1 MSITSACVAAA
12 SAAALVAGA
21 AFADHHEGVQLNG
34 VYQTVNGD
42 VTMAFGADGQMDG
55 DSPTGIRVRDTF
67 VIEDNVF
74 TITAP
79 DDHPMCPSA
88 VGVFELAE
96 QHPQKRGLART
107 VGADDPDPLA
117 LGQPQGEVF
126 DQPTVAQGESEVLH
140 LEHGGPGPRS
150 GHGQLGGVLALGRQ
164 LIDGGLGPLHPRL
177 LLCRARLGLA
187 P

>member
-96 QHPQKRGLART
+96 EDGVITMTKVTDECESRGNTL
-107 VGADDPDPLA
+107 
-117 LGQPQGEVF
+117 
-126 DQPTVAQGESEVLH
+126 
-140 LEHGGPGPRS
+140 
-150 GHGQLGGVLALGRQ
+150 
-164 LIDGGLGPLHPRL
+164 DGGQWVKVEE
-177 LLCRARLGLA
+177 
-187 P
+187 